1 MDHMGVVIGM
11 LCAGS
16 WGYLL
21 VAVEA
26 ITSGDVSSW
35 LWVVPPTVLATAST
49 TAVVLL
55 AALQPTLGVF
65 DAGRQ
70 RGQWEILRLFWRD

>member
-1 MDHMGVVIGM
+1 MGHMGAVVGM

-21 VAVEA
+21 VAVCA
-26 ITSGDVSSW
+26 IASGDVISW
-35 LWVVPPTVLATAST
+35 VWMVPPTVLATSST

-70 RGQWEILRLFWRD
+70 RGHWEAFPLFWRG